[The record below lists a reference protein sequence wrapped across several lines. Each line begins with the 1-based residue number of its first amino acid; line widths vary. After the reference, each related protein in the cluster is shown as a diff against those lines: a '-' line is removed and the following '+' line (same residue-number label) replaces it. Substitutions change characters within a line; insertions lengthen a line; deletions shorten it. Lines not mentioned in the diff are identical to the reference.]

1 VLCRKRAQLWHS
13 NQMAWHRKL
22 GMLASRAKITRAQP
36 VGESGQ
42 ELGKCRSARD
52 ISTPVSLFWHALDI
66 IWVVLFTVVYLFG
79 IQQ

>member
-1 VLCRKRAQLWHS
+1 
-13 NQMAWHRKL
+13 MAWHRKL

>member
-36 VGESGQ
+36 VGDR
-42 ELGKCRSARD
+42 GKSWEMPFGKGY
-52 ISTPVSLFWHALDI
+52 STPVSLFWHALDI